1 MLRWLIDSQSLPGLM
16 WTMVG
21 LSVVIVAGALFLI
34 LARLAPRAMPGEDWT
49 RELLELGCEL
59 GPMLGILGTVCGLS
73 LGFGLVGDTDT
84 RAQLIASLKSA
95 LYSTALG
102 LVLAKLGLCT
112 LFLTA
117 RRARAEVTR

>member
-21 LSVVIVAGALFLI
+21 LSVVLVAGALFLI
-34 LARLAPRAMPGEDWT
+34 LARFAAKALPGEDWT
-49 RELLELGCEL
+49 RELLALGAEL

-73 LGFGLVGDTDT
+73 LGFGIVGGADT
-84 RAQLIASLKSA
+84 RDAMIASLKSA

-102 LVLAKLGLCT
+102 LVLAKLALCT

-117 RRARAEVTR
+117 RRAT